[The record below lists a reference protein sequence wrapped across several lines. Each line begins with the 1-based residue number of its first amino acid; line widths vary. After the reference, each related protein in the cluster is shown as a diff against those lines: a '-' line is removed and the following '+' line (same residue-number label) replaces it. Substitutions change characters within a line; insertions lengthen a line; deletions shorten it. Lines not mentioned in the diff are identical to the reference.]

1 MILVTGCAGFIGF
14 HTSLTLLKQGK
25 EVVGIDNL
33 NEYYDPILKHARL
46 KQLQAFDN
54 FIFYSKDPI
63 NCENYIYDKSNGIY
77 YLIEIFK
84 LKSLL
89 STDTSNYQP

>member
-46 KQLQAFDN
+46 KQLQAFDH
-54 FIFYSKDPI
+54 F
-63 NCENYIYDKSNGIY
+63 
-77 YLIEIFK
+77 L
-84 LKSLL
+84 
-89 STDTSNYQP
+89 